1 VFLAGIPVAG
11 DLLVVL
17 AKLVKDARLAEK
29 LEAGVN
35 RDVIAIGLDEAE
47 RTAVLK
53 ALADP
58 PPGLETVRDTL
69 LADRARL
76 QPGIL
81 AVDSAA

>member
-69 LADRARL
+69 LADQARL
-76 QPGIL
+76 QPGSL